1 MLDAGFITAALA
13 GLVGGAH
20 CIAMCGGYVIAARH
34 TAQPLVPARR
44 LRAGALAS
52 QLGRLVTY
60 LSLGAA
66 FGAAGGAAFAFAWP
80 STQRALYVAANAV
93 LLITAARVAHPAPAA
108 ALLERAGAALFQ
120 RVAPLASRWLRGT
133 HRPARVRLGLLWGL
147 TPCALIYGVLPV
159 ALLAG
164 SAWRGGLV
172 MLGLWLGTL
181 PALILAGGVA
191 QRWATPSNRRIA
203 AAVIALFAVTG
214 LIRAIVL
221 PTSLSSGPFCL
232 IP

>member
-1 MLDAGFITAALA
+1 M
-13 GLVGGAH
+13 
-20 CIAMCGGYVIAARH
+20 IAARH

-120 RVAPLASRWLRGT
+120 RVAPLASPWLRGT
-133 HRPARVRLGLLWGL
+133 RMPARFMLGLLWGL

-181 PALILAGGVA
+181 PALLLAHRFAG
-191 QRWATPSNRRIA
+191 RLATPRNRLA
-203 AAVIALFAVTG
+203 AGAVVATFALVGLYRAGFAP
-214 LIRAIVL
+214 VL
-221 PTSLSSGPFCL
+221 SPAGPFCL
-232 IP
+232 TP